1 MDPAADPAAATATAA
16 AVHAVSLKL
25 PTFLASRPDVWFQQ
39 AEAQFALR
47 HITDPT
53 TQYYYLLTALD
64 PIVAERMAGEVALTP
79 EADKYAYL
87 KGKLMEVYGLTD
99 DQKADRLLDLSG
111 LGDWKPSQLC
121 AHMQGLAVDKD
132 VLLRRIFLR
141 QLPEDVRVQ
150 VAALDANNL
159 PALARKADVIMAA
172 KQATSS
178 VYASSRQSKKKFPS
192 QHPDKPTLCWYHAKF
207 GNKAKAC
214 RPPCAHAPPS
224 SEHGSSGNDQAS
236 T

>member
-1 MDPAADPAAATATAA
+1 MADPPAAATAATL
-16 AVHAVSLKL
+16 HAVSLKL
-25 PTFLASRPDVWFQQ
+25 PTFLAARPDVWFQQ

-47 HITDPT
+47 RITDST
-53 TQYYYLLTALD
+53 TQYFYLLTALD
-64 PIVAERMAGEVALTP
+64 PIVAERMAGEVALAP
-79 EADKYAYL
+79 EEDKYAYL

-111 LGDWKPSQLC
+111 LGDGKPSQLC

-150 VAALDANNL
+150 VASFEANSL
-159 PALARKADVIMAA
+159 PALARKADIIMAA
-172 KQATSS
+172 KQATAS
-178 VYASSRQSKKKFPS
+178 VYASSRPYKKKFPS
-192 QHPDKPTLCWYHAKF
+192 QHPDKTTLCWYHAKF

-224 SEHGSSGNDQAS
+224 SEHGSSGNEQAS